1 MAKMKH
7 TAPELQKNIPQV
19 PQPQHRIPIVARV
32 LPTTGD
38 AVYVEYIA
46 ALLQSVTEI
55 AFSKEEIHHS
65 LEGVYDMVNN
75 VVTRNQ
81 CVRKVAYCL
90 EHSFSI
96 VTREE
101 VSKADMVFT
110 ALVRALAK
118 KEGSFY
124 RPGKVAFEVFLAI
137 ASEKYFKKTPLS
149 KYEFAIF
156 KLQGIIKT
164 LSQET
169 GGR

>member
-7 TAPELQKNIPQV
+7 TTPESRKNMLQV
-19 PQPQHRIPIVARV
+19 SQPQHRIPIVARV

-38 AVYVEYIA
+38 AVYVEYIV
-46 ALLQSVTEI
+46 ALLQSVTEVT
-55 AFSKEEIHHS
+55 FSKEEIQHS
-65 LEGVYDMVNN
+65 LEILYDTVNN
-75 VVTRNQ
+75 LITRSQ
-81 CVRKVAYCL
+81 CVRRVAYCL
-90 EHSFSI
+90 EHSFAI
-96 VTREE
+96 VVGEK
-101 VSKADMVFT
+101 VQKADMVFA

-137 ASEKYFKKTPLS
+137 ASEKYFKKMPLS

-164 LSQET
+164 LLQEIE
-169 GGR
+169 RK